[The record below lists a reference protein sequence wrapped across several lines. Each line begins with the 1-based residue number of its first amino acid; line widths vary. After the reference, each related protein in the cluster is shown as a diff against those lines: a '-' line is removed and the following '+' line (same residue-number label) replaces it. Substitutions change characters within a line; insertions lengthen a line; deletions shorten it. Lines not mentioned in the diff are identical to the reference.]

1 MFLFAKTIYEVMSP
15 FSGRIRVIEQGH
27 ERRVII
33 GGYVQSKWNF
43 AKGAKALH
51 GTVWDGFLRFPF
63 AIKPVPRTLI
73 LGLGGGTAACLLQDK
88 FGSTL
93 PIVGVDIDPEMI
105 NIARNF
111 FGIKNVEIICQDAIA
126 YVKKARQLGNKFDF
140 IIVDLDKG
148 DLYPQQAET
157 EEFIA
162 NCKGLLDP
170 GGVVVFNRIYIR
182 NGHELIAPFLKI
194 LKSVFA
200 RIGSVIIP
208 GLAGFDNILFFAQ
221 V

>member
-73 LGLGGGTAACLLQDK
+73 LGLGGGTA
-88 FGSTL
+88 
-93 PIVGVDIDPEMI
+93 
-105 NIARNF
+105 
-111 FGIKNVEIICQDAIA
+111 
-126 YVKKARQLGNKFDF
+126 
-140 IIVDLDKG
+140 
-148 DLYPQQAET
+148 
-157 EEFIA
+157 
-162 NCKGLLDP
+162 
-170 GGVVVFNRIYIR
+170 
-182 NGHELIAPFLKI
+182 
-194 LKSVFA
+194 
-200 RIGSVIIP
+200 
-208 GLAGFDNILFFAQ
+208 
-221 V
+221 